1 MDNRLHA
8 QTTWVSE
15 MLTISSAWN
24 KVPISRT
31 VQGALEQAL
40 VTLRPMNEVNV
51 NFANEWV
58 NMEIMKLVFS
68 I

>member
-1 MDNRLHA
+1 
-8 QTTWVSE
+8 
-15 MLTISSAWN
+15 MLLCNFLEAHFTISF
-24 KVPISRT
+24 PISRT

-40 VTLRPMNEVNV
+40 ITLRPINEVNV